1 MLYSYFMNVHPK
13 LPRIIQSS
21 AKVLQNISEK
31 YFIELIFTETSY
43 AGWNTKAPKLVFN
56 CSKSAMEAPEQCLK
70 SVWSQ

>member
-21 AKVLQNISEK
+21 AKVLQNISDK

-43 AGWNTKAPKLVFN
+43 AG
-56 CSKSAMEAPEQCLK
+56 
-70 SVWSQ
+70 